1 MSKSSGETN
10 TVAPLAEDDPLAELA
25 KLVSAGSVFGNAADG
40 AAPDAGNLQPVD
52 PLAHGAA
59 SEARLTAPATEALD
73 ASSSSSLDFDAEL
86 GAQLEAELVSEL
98 YESAAPVVAEP
109 KVETPAFAAPA
120 DETASTDE
128 KISSALDDALNLDG
142 FVSDAP
148 IEVAAVEAIP
158 EVAIPEPAQVAAVD
172 APDLDPQ
179 IDFESFEAE
188 IAAAATSGFP
198 AVDVPTPSAEFAP
211 SVPVESSVEPAF
223 DPVIAATSTPE
234 LGFEGIPASMP
245 TGDVDPLDNI
255 QFDTADDDYVAD
267 YENDNKSNGKGMLA
281 IAAVLL
287 VALVGGAGA
296 YFIGAFDGNSG
307 DPVVVA
313 ADSNPVRIKPDDP
326 GGREI
331 PNQDRTVYNTL
342 DSEED
347 DPKRESRLVV
357 RSEEPEVG
365 DTNRPRVILP
375 SSSRGDVSATVPP
388 RGPRTVKTVIVRP
401 DGTVV
406 QPEDAVTVP
415 SVTTPST
422 TSIVDTANT
431 VAGETGQEIASAGEA
446 LTPRTVTT
454 EALPLAPESAE
465 PEVPS
470 TQTETTQVAAL
481 PPIPRANNNRNQ
493 STASQAQPAPQP
505 TNEPTTLAPSTAS
518 SQPAANTGDFVVQ
531 LSAQRSDEAART
543 NFRRLQQRHSVLAN
557 YSLNVQ
563 RADLGDRGVYH
574 RVRVGPFARSAANT
588 LCERVKSQGG
598 DCIVRRQ

>member
-198 AVDVPTPSAEFAP
+198 AVDVPTPSA
-211 SVPVESSVEPAF
+211 
-223 DPVIAATSTPE
+223 
-234 LGFEGIPASMP
+234 
-245 TGDVDPLDNI
+245 
-255 QFDTADDDYVAD
+255 
-267 YENDNKSNGKGMLA
+267 
-281 IAAVLL
+281 
-287 VALVGGAGA
+287 
-296 YFIGAFDGNSG
+296 
-307 DPVVVA
+307 
-313 ADSNPVRIKPDDP
+313 
-326 GGREI
+326 
-331 PNQDRTVYNTL
+331 
-342 DSEED
+342 
-347 DPKRESRLVV
+347 
-357 RSEEPEVG
+357 
-365 DTNRPRVILP
+365 
-375 SSSRGDVSATVPP
+375 
-388 RGPRTVKTVIVRP
+388 
-401 DGTVV
+401 
-406 QPEDAVTVP
+406 
-415 SVTTPST
+415 
-422 TSIVDTANT
+422 
-431 VAGETGQEIASAGEA
+431 
-446 LTPRTVTT
+446 
-454 EALPLAPESAE
+454 
-465 PEVPS
+465 
-470 TQTETTQVAAL
+470 
-481 PPIPRANNNRNQ
+481 
-493 STASQAQPAPQP
+493 
-505 TNEPTTLAPSTAS
+505 
-518 SQPAANTGDFVVQ
+518 
-531 LSAQRSDEAART
+531 
-543 NFRRLQQRHSVLAN
+543 
-557 YSLNVQ
+557 
-563 RADLGDRGVYH
+563 
-574 RVRVGPFARSAANT
+574 
-588 LCERVKSQGG
+588 
-598 DCIVRRQ
+598 